1 MTISTRDTLGPSALG
16 ATPGAG
22 PTARRSELAAA
33 LEGLDPAATTAAR
46 DRGRTM
52 VAQLQP
58 GQGYFTSGGGALH
71 VGPWNAPKITLPDGT
86 VARPI
91 GQVLLPR

>member
-1 MTISTRDTLGPSALG
+1 MAITTRDTHGPTALG
-16 ATPGAG
+16 ATPGAT
-22 PTARRSELAAA
+22 PTPRRSELAAA

-46 DRGRTM
+46 DSGRMM

-58 GQGYFTSGGGALH
+58 GQGYFTSGGGSIH